1 MGLVYT
7 GATFDFN
14 FENANQFVNMSYK
27 TNTKFMTRND
37 YYFVKHTLTQT
48 PDRIETTKGERESLE
63 SLPDPTTNIHGDFYW
78 DTDSKELTYM
88 VSHSKKT
95 TKRHGNMVFD
105 DRVPGQSRQISFS
118 VYKCQHKGCSAPDPR
133 PVPTTHP
140 DAPFRWSDVETWKHM
155 PVSTGGHPTEA
166 EYSLPVEGDEIV
178 IPESM

>member
-7 GATFDFN
+7 SATFDFN

-37 YYFVKHTLTQT
+37 HYFVKHTLTQT

-63 SLPDPTTNIHGDFYW
+63 SLPDLTTNIHGDFYW

-95 TKRHGNMVFD
+95 TKKAWQHG
-105 DRVPGQSRQISFS
+105 
-118 VYKCQHKGCSAPDPR
+118 
-133 PVPTTHP
+133 
-140 DAPFRWSDVETWKHM
+140 
-155 PVSTGGHPTEA
+155 
-166 EYSLPVEGDEIV
+166 L
-178 IPESM
+178 